1 MRIWFALLFTLSLL
15 VAPAARANDLTT
27 PRVMSMI
34 EWLNYEVR
42 QSDLALIGQVT
53 ADAFPNV
60 QNGQMTA
67 TLKVGE
73 VYHGLKVGPQIKVT
87 VKSGWRGGKYTV
99 PSPLMKD
106 QWVLLFLKSEAGR
119 WVAAPV
125 GRVVE
130 TPYKGLTFFPS
141 YNIILED
148 AAPTLSW
155 KYVLDSLSQI
165 VAVRREII
173 NGHLP
178 SLRAATTKEQ
188 RDRIKLSIEWQVKEQ
203 LGLPVP

>member
-1 MRIWFALLFTLSLL
+1 MRIWLAILFTLSVL
-15 VAPAARANDLTT
+15 VSSPARAEDMMT
-27 PRVMSMI
+27 PRVMTMI
-34 EWLNYEVR
+34 EWLNFEVR
-42 QSDLALIGQVT
+42 QSDMAVIGQVMADAYPAVQNGQVT
-53 ADAFPNV
+53 A
-60 QNGQMTA
+60 TI
-67 TLKVGE
+67 KVGE
-73 VYHGLKVGPQIKVT
+73 VYHGIKVGPQIRVT
-87 VKSGWRGGKYTV
+87 LKSGWRGGKYTV

-106 QWVLLFLKSEAGR
+106 QWVLLFLKSDAGR
-119 WVAAPV
+119 WTAAPV

-130 TPYKGLTFFPS
+130 TPYKGLTFYPS

-155 KYVLDSLSQI
+155 KYVLDSLAQI

-173 NGHLP
+173 NAHLP
-178 SLRAATTKEQ
+178 TLRASTTQEQ

>member
-1 MRIWFALLFTLSLL
+1 MRIWLALLFTLSLL
-15 VAPAARANDLTT
+15 VAPVARAADLHS
-27 PRVMSMI
+27 PQVMSMI

-42 QSDLALIGQVT
+42 QSDMALIGQVMG
-53 ADAFPNV
+53 DAYPNA
-60 QNGQMTA
+60 QNGSLTA
-67 TLKVGE
+67 QLKVGE
-73 VYHGLKVGPQIKVT
+73 VYHGIKVGPQIKVT
-87 VKSGWRGGKYTV
+87 VKSGWRGGKYTM
-99 PSPLMKD
+99 PTPLLKG
-106 QWVLLFLKSEAGR
+106 QWVLLFLRSEGGR
-119 WVAAPV
+119 WTASPV

-130 TPYKGLTFFPS
+130 TPYKGLTFYPS

-155 KYVLDSLSQI
+155 KYVLDSLAQI

-178 SLRAATTKEQ
+178 SLRAASTNEQ